1 MGVRTG
7 RRASSQATEKDRID
21 SDQGLR
27 HLATHRLPARAGG
40 VVVRQG
46 TRRREQAHVA
56 WLGRIEHRP
65 QFRDQGRLM
74 GFQGITQHGKF
85 AWSGFDQAVE
95 EVINLG
101 GIDGEKGKAG
111 MKFLA

>member
-1 MGVRTG
+1 
-7 RRASSQATEKDRID
+7 
-21 SDQGLR
+21 
-27 HLATHRLPARAGG
+27 
-40 VVVRQG
+40 
-46 TRRREQAHVA
+46 
-56 WLGRIEHRP
+56 
-65 QFRDQGRLM
+65 M

-101 GIDGEKGKAG
+101 GIDGEKGEAG